1 MGFLETALTMVTLAI
16 PIVIGYIAHRL
27 GFMGGEFDGKLSS
40 LVINIT
46 LPCMI
51 LVSVCDRELP
61 DPARL
66 VQLIG
71 LSTLGYLIAVAA
83 ALIVPRLMRAPES
96 GAYSFVIA
104 FGNVGFIG
112 FPVLGAVLGADA
124 VLYAAIANIP
134 WYILSSSAGVL
145 MISGV
150 PEGGAAR
157 AVRESA
163 KRLLSPMLGASLV
176 VLALALA
183 GVNDLGIAGD
193 GLATCGNFTTPAALL
208 ICGSS
213 LANYAPREMVGNW
226 RAYAATAMRL
236 VGVPLLLYAALRGLA
251 PDAFTLAVLV
261 LGQAMPVATN
271 GILYCLMYGMDAKPV
286 MQGMFLSVIA
296 SIVTIPALALLVV

>member
-61 DPARL
+61 DPVRL

-183 GVNDLGIAGD
+183 GVNDLGIVGD

-296 SIVTIPALALLVV
+296 SIVTIPALALLVA

>member
-61 DPARL
+61 DPVRL

-183 GVNDLGIAGD
+183 GVNDLGIVGD

-226 RAYAATAMRL
+226 RAYAATVMRL

-271 GILYCLMYGMDAKPV
+271 GILYCLMYGMDARPV

-296 SIVTIPALALLVV
+296 SIVTIPALALLVA

>member
-61 DPARL
+61 DPVRL

-183 GVNDLGIAGD
+183 GVNDLGIVGD

-226 RAYAATAMRL
+226 RAYAATVMRL
-236 VGVPLLLYAALRGLA
+236 VGVPLLLYAALRGLT

-271 GILYCLMYGMDAKPV
+271 GILYCLMYGMDARPV

-296 SIVTIPALALLVV
+296 SIVTIPALALLVA